1 MFINSL
7 RIYLLCIIFI
17 LVGNGNIYYI
27 VVIMDMKWMLVIWNE
42 DESYFYYIGK
52 SLKKWGWI
60 V

>member
-42 DESYFYYIGK
+42 DENYFYYIGK